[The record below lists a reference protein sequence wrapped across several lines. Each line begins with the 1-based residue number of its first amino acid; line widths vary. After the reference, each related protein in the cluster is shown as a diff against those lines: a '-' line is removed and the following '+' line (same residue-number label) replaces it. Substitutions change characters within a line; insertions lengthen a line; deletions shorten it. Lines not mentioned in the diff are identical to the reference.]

1 MNTPKK
7 GGRPPLG
14 RARKQEYRITL
25 RCNTVCNFK
34 LRALARAAGIHL
46 VIATQRPSVNVITGL
61 IKATVPSR
69 IACTVASQIDSRT
82 ILDMA
87 GAEKLMG
94 RGDMLYAPVGSMK
107 PLRVQGA
114 FVDGKTEVTA
124 VCKFVRD
131 AVGTSVNYNEE
142 VIQMIEQEAMLCV
155 EKHTK
160 RSREDIGAD
169 TGAEKDDPMLMQAIE
184 VAFECGT
191 VSTSLLQRRLSLGYS
206 RAARIVDILE
216 RRGIVGSFDAATKKR
231 ALLLTKE
238 QFLEMKLN
246 ASDKQKEKDGEENA

>member
-1 MNTPKK
+1 
-7 GGRPPLG
+7 
-14 RARKQEYRITL
+14 
-25 RCNTVCNFK
+25 
-34 LRALARAAGIHL
+34 
-46 VIATQRPSVNVITGL
+46 
-61 IKATVPSR
+61 
-69 IACTVASQIDSRT
+69 
-82 ILDMA
+82 
-87 GAEKLMG
+87 
-94 RGDMLYAPVGSMK
+94 MK

-142 VIQMIEQEAMLCV
+142 VIQMIEQEAMLCG